1 MFLAFEWISSVYW
14 QVDIEHKGRFFDDFG
29 AEGDEEETNQEVEAD
44 PPTKRDKD
52 ISEGFKGGKPADFRA
67 LFSGNNDDH
76 FRIGLKFT
84 RWNHWHLAL
93 VLCCQD
99 YW

>member
-1 MFLAFEWISSVYW
+1 M
-14 QVDIEHKGRFFDDFG
+14 DIEHKGRFFDDFG

-84 RWNHWHLAL
+84 RWNHWHLTQ